1 MYVDIVVNVA
11 EAFNILKAKRIPHTY
26 NPSLS
31 SKQKQ
36 KPGAWSQG
44 KEKK

>member
-1 MYVDIVVNVA
+1 MYVDIVVIIA
-11 EAFNILKAKRIPHTY
+11 DACNILKAKRTPHTY

-36 KPGAWSQG
+36 KPGAWSEG
-44 KEKK
+44 KEN

>member
-1 MYVDIVVNVA
+1 MYVDIVVNIA
-11 EAFNILKAKRIPHTY
+11 DACNILKAKRTPHTY

-36 KPGAWSQG
+36 KPGAWSEG
-44 KEKK
+44 KEN